1 MTNRD
6 EVIRFLSAI
15 SPRTASNADIV
26 SHTGIKPHQQVFQI
40 TKNLMKEGRIKGRRA
55 GREWHFFI
63 GDDPTSGSIMSSE
76 RQGKIEASNRTG
88 KMTPSTFEQLCREVM
103 SNKYGTLL
111 RSATVEGVR
120 KQFDLVSAD
129 ESIVG
134 DAKYYTAVKGT
145 GLPPAKFA
153 TIAEYVWLLEK
164 TSATRRFLV
173 FGNDRRVPEWWLQRY
188 GGLLQG
194 VDFYYLSDDGKL
206 ALLS

>member
-6 EVIRFLSAI
+6 EVIRFLSTI

-40 TKNLMKEGRIKGRRA
+40 TKSLMKEGRIKGRRA

-63 GDDPTSGSIMSSE
+63 GDDPTSSSIMSSE

-88 KMTPSTFEQLCREVM
+88 KMTPLAFEQLCREVM

-111 RSATVEGVR
+111 RSATVDGVR

-173 FGNDRRVPEWWLQRY
+173 FGNDRRVPEWWLERY

-206 ALLS
+206 ELLS